1 MEKRHLVIIVRKKQV
16 LMPSGGYCSCY
27 DTVFAGCF
35 AEPADVHGVLLLSLL
50 HGGQSLYWAAQVHK
64 HSTWAATLA
73 ISKTAHLHI
82 MVCSI
87 CRVHE
92 INSLLAPFDYTT
104 QPSWQ
109 NPKFLGEWRCR
120 KRMMKD

>member
-1 MEKRHLVIIVRKKQV
+1 M
-16 LMPSGGYCSCY
+16 
-27 DTVFAGCF
+27 
-35 AEPADVHGVLLLSLL
+35 HGVLLLSLL
-50 HGGQSLYWAAQVHK
+50 HGGQSLHWATQVHK
-64 HSTWAATLA
+64 HSGWAVTLA
-73 ISKTAHLHI
+73 ILKTTRLHI
-82 MVCSI
+82 MVCCI

-120 KRMMKD
+120 KRMMTVIMSLMMTLIFNNIGKVAQTKLKM